1 MRYSYHWSFPGN
13 LMGFPLCIPLHFKAK
28 RLMTKKKRI
37 TGFRPILVSAGFE
50 DDAPNSWEFQVSIAW
65 KCNASTWFRLNIA
78 RIGWYT
84 YWACLVF
91 LWMEQHIKLDKNWVG
106 KSSISSVVT
115 EGLKHT
121 EAITLL
127 IAKFYTWIGGSV
139 VTLYLWQVPHL
150 SGPTQKIP
158 SISIESNKRL
168 SGVYPSILWDLHS
181 HRSARKTI
189 RLSM

>member
-1 MRYSYHWSFPGN
+1 
-13 LMGFPLCIPLHFKAK
+13 MGFPLCIPLHFKAK

-65 KCNASTWFRLNIA
+65 KCNASTWFHLNIA

-84 YWACLVF
+84 YWACLEI

-106 KSSISSVVT
+106 KSSISSVVA

-127 IAKFYTWIGGSV
+127 IAKFYTWIEGSV
-139 VTLYLWQVPHL
+139 IMTGATFEWPNPKNTKHL
-150 SGPTQKIP
+150 HWIQQKAVW
-158 SISIESNKRL
+158 SL
-168 SGVYPSILWDLHS
+168 SVYPLRPSLPPIRPENNPPIHVSSS
-181 HRSARKTI
+181 H
-189 RLSM
+189 